1 MYLWRQLAA
10 KGLAL
15 VLLGWFSLVQAAPSA
30 KLWER
35 WNAFN
40 PESTAT
46 IDHQTWNNWLGRFVS
61 AGPDGVNLVAYGSV
75 TPADRARLRAYINE
89 LTSLHIGDYNRD
101 QQRAYWINLYNAL
114 TVDVVLEHYPLDSI
128 RDISS
133 GLFSSGPWRLK
144 LATIEDEAL
153 TLDDIE
159 HRILRPI
166 WQDPRIHYAVNC
178 ASLGCPNLQPV
189 AFTSENTETL
199 LQTAA
204 REFINSPRGARVIDS
219 KLQVSSIYDWFEIDF
234 GGNETSV
241 IRHLQQYASG
251 KLAMALGA
259 IEDISDY
266 AYDWQINARVKSN

>member
-1 MYLWRQLAA
+1 MKLGRQLAA
-10 KGLAL
+10 RSLTL

-40 PESTAT
+40 PDSTAT
-46 IDHQTWNNWLGRFVS
+46 IDHQAWNSWLGRFVS
-61 AGPDGVNLVAYGSV
+61 AAPNGVNLVAYGSV
-75 TPADRARLRAYINE
+75 TAADRALLRTYIDE
-89 LTSLHIGDYNRD
+89 LTALQIGAYNRD

-128 RDISS
+128 RDISP

-144 LATIEDEAL
+144 LAKIENEAL

-178 ASLGCPNLQPV
+178 ASLGCPNLQPA
-189 AFTSENTETL
+189 AFTAENTESL
-199 LQTAA
+199 LHTAA
-204 REFINSPRGARVIDS
+204 SEFINSPRGARVIDD
-219 KLQVSSIYDWFEIDF
+219 KLQVSSIYDWFEKDF
-234 GGNETSV
+234 GGNQTGV

-251 KLAMALGA
+251 RLATALGA

-266 AYDWQINARVKSN
+266 AYDWKINARVKSN

>member
-1 MYLWRQLAA
+1 M
-10 KGLAL
+10 
-15 VLLGWFSLVQAAPSA
+15 LLGWFSLAQAAPSA

-40 PESTAT
+40 PASNAT
-46 IDHQTWNNWLGRFVS
+46 IDHHIWNSWLGRFVS
-61 AGPDGVNLVAYGSV
+61 AGRDGINLVAYGSV
-75 TPADRARLRAYINE
+75 TQPDRELLKTYIDE
-89 LTSLHIGDYNRD
+89 LMSLQISDYNRD

-114 TVDVVLEHYPLDSI
+114 TVDIVLEHYPLESI

-133 GLFSSGPWRLK
+133 GFFSAGPWRLT
-144 LATIEDEAL
+144 LATIEGAAL

-178 ASLGCPNLQPV
+178 ASLGCPALQPV
-189 AFTSENTETL
+189 AFTADNTETL
-199 LQTAA
+199 LETAA
-204 REFINSPRGARVIDS
+204 REFINSPRGARLVGN
-219 KLQVSSIYDWFEIDF
+219 KLQVSSIYDWFEQDF
-234 GGNETSV
+234 GDNQTGV
-241 IRHLQQYASG
+241 IRHLRQYASG
-251 KLAMALGA
+251 RLATALGA